1 MPTIAHA
8 RPPYHDEDDDD
19 RDVMIQF
26 EDNVLEPLSVVPEN
40 FDAQVREAQEQL
52 AILRQREEELERQQ
66 RELEELR
73 QRKEAFI
80 NGRDQLKD
88 ELRRALTALEREAD
102 ESQRRADDCINTR
115 QTLEHALRSI
125 ESLRPDTWNKAQVRH
140 ELIHAQTQLG
150 EAEEELSNA
159 TPLLQSIRGGR
170 KAVKAAS
177 PKMDGDQQG
186 FLYWFRSGLAFTLP
200 IMIFAA
206 IFGLFFLI
214 FGGA

>member
-1 MPTIAHA
+1 MPTTAHA
-8 RPPYHDEDDDD
+8 RRPFYDDDED
-19 RDVMIQF
+19 RDVLIQF
-26 EDNVLEPLSVVPEN
+26 EDNALEPLSVVPEN

-66 RELEELR
+66 RELEELK

-88 ELRRALTALEREAD
+88 ELKRALAALDREAD
-102 ESQRRADDCINTR
+102 ESQRRADDCVNTR

-140 ELIHAQTQLG
+140 EMIHAQTQLG

-170 KAVKAAS
+170 KVQKAAS
-177 PKMDGDQQG
+177 PKAESDQQG